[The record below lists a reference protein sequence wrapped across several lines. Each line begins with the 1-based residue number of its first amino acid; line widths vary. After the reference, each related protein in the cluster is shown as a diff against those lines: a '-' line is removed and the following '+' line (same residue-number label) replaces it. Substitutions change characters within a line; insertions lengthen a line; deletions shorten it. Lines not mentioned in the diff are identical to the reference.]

1 MKKTHDKP
9 ELKTFR
15 KDLRQNL
22 TSAEAFLWKELQQR
36 NLEGRKFRRQ
46 HSIENLIVDFYCAKE
61 QLVIELDGD
70 IHMNSSAEEKD
81 EKRNKKLRTLGLTIL
96 RFENKMIFHHLS
108 SVLQEIK
115 DHFSVHATPQKN
127 ES

>member
-36 NLEGRKFRRQ
+36 KLEGRKFRRQ
-46 HSIENLIVDFYCAKE
+46 HSIENFIVDFYCAKE

-81 EKRNKKLRTLGLTIL
+81 EKRDKKLRTLGLTIL
-96 RFENKMIFHHLS
+96 RFENKMIFHHLP
-108 SVLQEIK
+108 SVLQETK